1 MSNSTAAETLAEKLY
16 ASRAYWASEVGKSLW
31 ESQRACLGPLVDSRS
46 GGHSLEIGMG
56 PAMMSMSGIA
66 HTIQWSPTRTS
77 APHEQ
82 TLVCPADRLALPDR
96 CLDVVV
102 LHHWLEQMPD
112 AHHVLQE
119 ATRVVSDSGILVLFG
134 FNPLGISGLMKQWRK
149 RQGQYP
155 WNGQW
160 RTANRM
166 DDWLAF
172 VDFEVERVDY
182 CCFRSWPGGRCVENW
197 ESLGRRYNCPL
208 GESYMVV
215 AKRRQ
220 RRAPM
225 QRIKFGLKTP
235 VAANSFGATRTKSH

>member
-1 MSNSTAAETLAEKLY
+1 MSNSTAAETLAQKLN
-16 ASRAYWASEVGKSLW
+16 ASRAYWVSEAGKSLW

-66 HTIQWSPTRTS
+66 HTIQWSPTRNS

-82 TLVCPADRLALPDR
+82 TLVCPAERLALPDR

-119 ATRVVSDSGILVLFG
+119 ATRVTSDSGILVLFG
-134 FNPLGISGLMKQWRK
+134 FNPVGISGLMKQWRK

-182 CCFRSWPGGRCVENW
+182 CCFRSWPGGRCVEHW

-235 VAANSFGATRTKSH
+235 AAANSLGATRTKSH